1 MIRLSSVTKT
11 ATAVH
16 PDGSFMYSGST
27 QRTAISLQLLNPIC
41 VPTSSEQ
48 EKRLTGSEILIRREE
63 SSPHGI
69 LIVSRSVR
77 RKLGES
83 VVESGTSVFGDGRA
97 YPSPDEAQRIEPN
110 GESAYRSGPGLAKR
124 PRLEVEGRI
133 RRTTVTIVNSEEGGV
148 NLAIGGRLGLDRC
161 FGVESR
167 VLGSWREGKDGR
179 MRVLHG

>member
-83 VVESGTSVFGDGRA
+83 VVEGGTSVFGDGRA

-110 GESAYRSGPGLAKR
+110 GESAYRSRA
-124 PRLEVEGRI
+124 RLGQETE
-133 RRTTVTIVNSEEGGV
+133 
-148 NLAIGGRLGLDRC
+148 AGGRGKNKTYHRDHRKQRRRRGEPC
-161 FGVESR
+161 YRGKARSR
-167 VLGSWREGKDGR
+167 
-179 MRVLHG
+179 